1 MEVNRNIAAERARL
15 MVVKNRVRSLAD
27 NHAWIAEGL
36 RAAPESFLELQRR
49 CEHEGP
55 RRKRQ
60 LARPVL
66 AQGRLTDPQVTDCTP
81 TLRVR
86 IDSLCPVALATELQ
100 KFQKGASLPEALE
113 QASAAAALAA
123 LDRASKYWDSD
134 LSGEQLAAMEA
145 EDQALLAAATHV
157 QYCWSLNVARP
168 SDWKEPANPNS
179 LNPVDL
185 RQFDGADFLTIAQ
198 FWLGALADA
207 GESRPI
213 VREPGATGDV
223 DTVFKAWMLGR
234 TRSGIGVENAQELPA
249 NVAEQLLE
257 EIEKWAKSEAAAR
270 GETLTAAGN
279 GVLRDLQALLRR
291 EIENSSGESGEGGSG
306 VQQTKVAQPAPDAID
321 EYDAAILAFL
331 NRSPSLRR
339 KVSDVLPDT
348 GPQDRKAIA
357 KRLRKLADRT
367 PPLVDYPKDERSG
380 VAILPAGVEALK
392 RATEPTPR

>member
-123 LDRASKYWDSD
+123 LDRASKYWDSG
-134 LSGEQLAAMEA
+134 LSREQLAAMEA

-179 LNPVDL
+179 LSPVDL

-213 VREPGATGDV
+213 VREPGATGDFET
-223 DTVFKAWMLGR
+223 DFRNCMLEK
-234 TRSGIGVENAQELPA
+234 TRSGTSTESPQEVPL
-249 NVAEQLLE
+249 NLAEQLLE

-279 GVLRDLQALLRR
+279 GVLRR